1 MSKLFDDYFNLN
13 KMKKSKREY
22 NKQMHRVKDLP
33 KDYQYVFKKIQKHM
47 WQFAAGSGYDM
58 MDVQYGLID
67 LFEEGAANGK
77 SVLEVT
83 GEDVAA
89 FVDELLKNA
98 RTYTEDWKNQL
109 NYEIK
114 SKIGGGKKIEKVSL
128 QIKSQGKIE
137 EN

>member
-1 MSKLFDDYFNLN
+1 MSKFFDDYFNLN

-22 NKQMHRVKDLP
+22 NKQMRRVKDLP

-47 WQFAAGSGYDM
+47 WQFTAGSGYDM

-109 NYEIK
+109 NSEIK
-114 SKIGGGKKIEKVSL
+114 NKIGDGKNR
-128 QIKSQGKIE
+128 KSKPA
-137 EN
+137 NKN

>member
-1 MSKLFDDYFNLN
+1 MSKFFDDYFNIS
-13 KMKKSKREY
+13 KIKKSKREY
-22 NKQMHRVKDLP
+22 NQQMQRVKALP
-33 KDYQYVFKKIQKHM
+33 EDYQYVFKKIQNHM

-58 MDVQYGLID
+58 MEVHYGLID

-98 RTYTEDWKNQL
+98 RTYTEDWRTKL
-109 NYEIK
+109 NHEIK
-114 SKIGGGKKIEKVSL
+114 TKIGSGKNGKK
-128 QIKSQGKIE
+128 
-137 EN
+137 